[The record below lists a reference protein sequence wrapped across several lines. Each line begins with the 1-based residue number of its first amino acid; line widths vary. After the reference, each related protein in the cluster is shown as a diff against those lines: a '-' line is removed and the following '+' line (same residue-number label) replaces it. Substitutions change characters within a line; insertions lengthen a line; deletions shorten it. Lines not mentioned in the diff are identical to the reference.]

1 MKQEEE
7 PHQNVHINGET
18 EVRKEEEEEEH
29 VADSDSH
36 QVRETRE
43 DQEEAAEETVCES
56 NTTTQAEHSQSTDI
70 HPVSTTE
77 LESEVLTIT
86 AAPGAE
92 CEVQEEE
99 GQQPAPESSAEDK
112 DTSKSLDP
120 DERSPDDGQDAVSE
134 TNAAVTSEACVDSVE
149 DDGEDVGEKNAASHK
164 AFGPPSNPPPPPSEL
179 QDTSGENTG

>member
-1 MKQEEE
+1 MKQQEEE

-18 EVRKEEEEEEH
+18 EVRKEEEH

-56 NTTTQAEHSQSTDI
+56 NTTTQAEHSESTDI

-77 LESEVLTIT
+77 LKSEELTIT
-86 AAPGAE
+86 AAAE

-112 DTSKSLDP
+112 DTSKSMDP
-120 DERSPDDGQDAVSE
+120 DERSPDDGQGAVSE

-149 DDGEDVGEKNAASHK
+149 DDGEDAGEKTAASHK
-164 AFGPPSNPPPPPSEL
+164 AFGPPSNPPPPPSAL
-179 QDTSGENTG
+179 QDTSGENTR